1 MPFFWYFFIYSLL
14 GYGLEKAFAKV
25 THASKQN
32 RKGFLLLPLCPVYGL
47 AMAALLSLPEGLVR
61 SPWSLLFW
69 GAFTAT
75 AVEYAVHWF
84 YDTLFG
90 VRFWDYS
97 STFGNVRGRVCVP
110 FSLIWGILTTAAV
123 VFLQPLIR
131 LAVFRIP
138 GWATYGA
145 LLLVTADLVFSARL
159 LSLYH
164 DTELLNVHRLY
175 SASRRL

>member
-14 GYGLEKAFAKV
+14 GYGLEKSFAKL
-25 THASKQN
+25 THAKKQN

-47 AMAALLSLPEGLVR
+47 AMAALLSLPKELVR
-61 SPWSLLFW
+61 SSWSLFFW
-69 GAFTAT
+69 GALTAT

-84 YDTLFG
+84 YDKLFG
-90 VRFWDYS
+90 VQFWDYS
-97 STFGNVRGRVCVP
+97 STFGTIRGRVCIP
-110 FSLIWGILTTAAV
+110 FSLIWGVLTTAAV
-123 VFLQPLIR
+123 IFLQPLIR

-138 GWATYGA
+138 DWATYGA
-145 LLLVTADLVFSARL
+145 LLLVTADLVLSARL

-175 SASRRL
+175 SVSLQL